1 MQTTF
6 SFIFIKEMK
15 ALHVALS
22 KCHAECDEA
31 CERERASERDFTWL
45 SVLKNGAIK
54 VRRRPVQRMNMDL
67 YYSAHKHA
75 PSAPLQG

>member
-6 SFIFIKEMK
+6 CFIFIKEMK

-22 KCHAECDEA
+22 KCQVECDEKHVCVPDLA
-31 CERERASERDFTWL
+31 WL
-45 SVLKNGAIK
+45 SVLKNGTIK
-54 VRRRPVQRMNMDL
+54 VDRRPAQGTDMHL
-67 YYSAHKHA
+67 YVGASKHA